1 MADTANATGLRVQQW
16 DDKFFTEYVR
26 ENRFAPYMGTDENA
40 IIQMKED
47 LTKKKGDRMTFA
59 LVNRL
64 TNSAVT
70 GTGALE
76 GNEEDMASRSHLITV
91 DKRRNG
97 VRIAEM
103 SEQKSAISLR
113 DAARAVLKD
122 WALED
127 TRTLTIRALNSYRSA
142 NTITTWFTG
151 AELEAARAAD
161 SAAGLNA
168 WLVDNADRT
177 IWGQASTG
185 GSVFVTEHAKLDN
198 TDDKMKAQTLTNA
211 KILAQTASP
220 KIRPIRTKG
229 DEEWFVAFLHPYQI
243 RDLVISDTTVFQA
256 AQREARER
264 GRDNPLFRGADYVW
278 DGIIIRSIPEIP
290 IVGASAITSGSSV
303 ATAQG
308 FLCGAQAL
316 GYGLAKR
323 WKSVTETF
331 DYGDKDGVAI
341 EAIYGIE
348 KLCFGAGSGDTDDLK
363 QNGVVSIWT
372 AAVA

>member
-1 MADTANATGLRVQQW
+1 MADSTNATGLRVQQW

-40 IIQMKED
+40 VVQMKED
-47 LTKKKGDRMTFA
+47 LTKKKGDRLTFA
-59 LVNRL
+59 LLNRL

-70 GTGALE
+70 GAATLE
-76 GNEEDMASRSHLITV
+76 GNEEDMTSRSHMLTV

-97 VRIAEM
+97 VRVAEI
-103 SEQKSAISLR
+103 SEQRSAISLR
-113 DAARAVLKD
+113 DGARAVLKD

-127 TRTLTIRALNSYRSA
+127 TRTLTINALNSMRSG
-142 NTITTWFTG
+142 TTVSTWTTG
-151 AELEAARAAD
+151 AELLA
-161 SAAGLNA
+161 LNATSDA
-168 WLVDNADRT
+168 WLVDNVDRVLF
-177 IWGQASTG
+177 GAVALGTG
-185 GSVFVTEHAKLDN
+185 TDFSTEHTKLDN
-198 TDDKMKAQTLTNA
+198 TDDKMTASVLTRA
-211 KILAQTASP
+211 KIAAQTASP

-243 RDLVISDTTVFQA
+243 RDLVLSDTTFQA
-256 AQREARER
+256 AHREARER
-264 GRDNPLFRGADYVW
+264 GKDNPLFRGADYAW
-278 DGIIIRSIPEIP
+278 DGIIIRSIPELP
-290 IVGASAITSGSSV
+290 IVAASTAGSAI
-303 ATAQG
+303 ATACAH
-308 FLCGAQAL
+308 LCGAQAL

-341 EAIYGIE
+341 ESIYGVE
-348 KLCFGAGSGDTDDLK
+348 KLCFGSGAGDTDDLK